1 MLMTNNLKTTN
12 KYLIAAVVA
21 VTIGSL
27 VTSVLYWS
35 AVFGSSLAM
44 NTLMTLS
51 LPKYNP
57 FAAMLIPDD
66 LGATPRWGMEL
77 LLGVVILLLT
87 SVLFAI
93 AAAGLWLK
101 TRKAA

>member
-1 MLMTNNLKTTN
+1 MLKNNLKTTN

-27 VTSVLYWS
+27 FTSVLYWS

-44 NTLMTLS
+44 NALMTLS

-57 FAAMLIPDD
+57 FAMLIPAD
-66 LGATPRWGMEL
+66 LGPRWGMEL

-87 SVLFAI
+87 SALFAI
-93 AAAGLWLK
+93 ASAGLWIK
-101 TRKAA
+101 ARKAA